1 MVAGI
6 VQEPLINKGAEKQP
20 TVRRS
25 WRIRVGTTQLESV
38 PEPKYWHLKTV
49 LAEALD
55 TDFTVG
61 EILPNERDLAARF
74 GVARAT
80 LRQALEQLELEG
92 RLQRRRGVG
101 TTVAPPRMG
110 VDVTTS
116 RQDWPGT
123 GDDAWQAAECTV
135 AVPSAAVA
143 RLLDTETDEA
153 VHTVRRLRM
162 SHGQPVAAELLYVP
176 SVSVP
181 DLPAI
186 EAPSGPALARS
197 VLREL
202 QRLGLEGQDR
212 AVELGS
218 AGAVDA
224 KELDRLPGAP
234 VLVVTTRY
242 FSEGRTAAVSVATY
256 RADTCRLTFGGDVEI
271 SHPGQERH
279 AS

>member
-1 MVAGI
+1 M
-6 VQEPLINKGAEKQP
+6 
-20 TVRRS
+20 
-25 WRIRVGTTQLESV
+25 GTTQLESV

-49 LAEALD
+49 LSEALD
-55 TDFTVG
+55 SEFSVG

-101 TTVAPPRMG
+101 TTVAPPRVG
-110 VDVTTS
+110 VAVGTE
-116 RQDWPGT
+116 QHAWPGAA
-123 GDDAWQAAECTV
+123 GDAWQPVDCDLAA
-135 AVPSAAVA
+135 PPAAVA
-143 RLLDTETDEA
+143 DTLGTDRDEP
-153 VHTVRRLRM
+153 VHTVRRSRTT
-162 SHGQPVAAELLYVP
+162 HGQPVAAELLYVP
-176 SVSVP
+176 ASSVP

-186 EAPSGPALARS
+186 DAPAGPARARA

-202 QRLGLEGQDR
+202 QRLEPARQES

-218 AGAVDA
+218 ARADDA

-242 FSEGRTAAVSVATY
+242 AAGDRTAALSVATY
-256 RADTCRLTFGGDVEI
+256 RADTCRLTFGDSGGVEI
-271 SHPGQERH
+271 HHGPHRR

>member
-1 MVAGI
+1 M
-6 VQEPLINKGAEKQP
+6 
-20 TVRRS
+20 
-25 WRIRVGTTQLESV
+25 GTTQLESV

-49 LAEALD
+49 LSEALD
-55 TDFTVG
+55 SEFSVG

-101 TTVAPPRMG
+101 TTVAPPRVG
-110 VDVTTS
+110 VAVGTE
-116 RQDWPGT
+116 QHAWPGAA
-123 GDDAWQAAECTV
+123 GDAWQPLDCTESV
-135 AVPSAAVA
+135 PPSAVA
-143 RLLDTETDEA
+143 AALETGADES
-153 VHTVRRLRM
+153 VHTVRRSRV

-176 SVSVP
+176 ASSVP
-181 DLPAI
+181 DLSGI
-186 EAPSGPALARS
+186 DAPSGPARARA

-202 QRLGLEGQDR
+202 QRLELEGEDR

-218 AGAVDA
+218 ASAGDA

-234 VLVVTTRY
+234 VLVVTTR
-242 FSEGRTAAVSVATY
+242 FFAEGRTAALSVATY
-256 RADTCRLTFGGDVEI
+256 RADTCRLTFADSGGVEI
-271 SHPGQERH
+271 HHGPERQ

>member
-1 MVAGI
+1 M
-6 VQEPLINKGAEKQP
+6 
-20 TVRRS
+20 
-25 WRIRVGTTQLESV
+25 GTTQLESV

-49 LAEALD
+49 LSEALD
-55 TDFTVG
+55 SEFSVG

-101 TTVAPPRMG
+101 TTVAPPRVG
-110 VDVTTS
+110 VAVGT
-116 RQDWPGT
+116 QQHAWPEAT
-123 GDDAWQAAECTV
+123 GDVWQAVDCTL
-135 AVPSAAVA
+135 AAPPAAVA
-143 RLLDTETDEA
+143 AALETRPDEA
-153 VHTVRRLRM
+153 VYTVRRSRV

-176 SVSVP
+176 ESSVP
-181 DLPAI
+181 DLSAI
-186 EAPSGPALARS
+186 DAPSGPARARA

-202 QRLGLEGQDR
+202 ERLQLEGRDS

-218 AGAVDA
+218 ARADDA

-234 VLVVTTRY
+234 VLVVTTR
-242 FSEGRTAAVSVATY
+242 FLADGRTAALSVATY
-256 RADTCRLTFGGDVEI
+256 RADTCRLTFGDSGGVEI
-271 SHPGQERH
+271 HQGPERQ

>member
-1 MVAGI
+1 M
-6 VQEPLINKGAEKQP
+6 
-20 TVRRS
+20 
-25 WRIRVGTTQLESV
+25 GTTQLESV

-49 LAEALD
+49 LSEALD
-55 TDFTVG
+55 SEFTVG

-101 TTVAPPRMG
+101 TTVAPPRVG
-110 VDVTTS
+110 VAVGTE
-116 RQDWPGT
+116 QHAWPGAA
-123 GDDAWQAAECTV
+123 GDVWQAVDCALAT
-135 AVPSAAVA
+135 APAAVA
-143 RLLDTETDEA
+143 AALETGPEEA
-153 VHTVRRLRM
+153 VHTVRRSRV

-176 SVSVP
+176 ASSVP
-181 DLPAI
+181 DLSAI
-186 EAPSGPALARS
+186 DAPSGPARARA

-202 QRLGLEGQDR
+202 QRLELEGQESS
-212 AVELGS
+212 VELGS
-218 AGAVDA
+218 ARADDA

-242 FSEGRTAAVSVATY
+242 LAEGRIAAYSVATY
-256 RADTCRLTFGGDVEI
+256 RADTCRLTFGDSGNVEI
-271 SHPGQERH
+271 HQDPERQ

>member
-1 MVAGI
+1 M
-6 VQEPLINKGAEKQP
+6 
-20 TVRRS
+20 
-25 WRIRVGTTQLESV
+25 GTTQLESV

-49 LAEALD
+49 IGEALD
-55 TDFTVG
+55 TDFSVG
-61 EILPNERDLAARF
+61 EILPNERELAARF

-110 VDVTTS
+110 VDVSTA
-116 RQDWPGT
+116 QHQWPGA
-123 GDDAWQAAECTV
+123 GEEAWQPVDCTLAA
-135 AVPSAAVA
+135 PPIAVA
-143 RLLDTETDEA
+143 RLLDLDPGADEP
-153 VHTVRRLRM
+153 VHTVRRLRVT
-162 SHGQPVAAELLYVP
+162 HGQAVAAEQLYVP
-176 SVSVP
+176 TGSVP
-181 DLPAI
+181 DLTAI
-186 EAPSGPALARS
+186 DAPSGAARARC

-202 QRLGLEGQDR
+202 QRLTLEGQDR

-218 AGAVDA
+218 ARADDA

-242 FSEGRTAAVSVATY
+242 LSDGRTAAVSVATY
-256 RADTCRLTFGGDVEI
+256 RADTCRLTFGDAGDFGI
-271 SHPGQERH
+271 